1 MTGKKFTKKNK
12 KAPCPCGP
20 IKSNKV
26 ETFVNAEAE
35 SIKVNLNNID
45 NSIKK
50 MMGESKLVL
59 GKKKYKLKK
68 YRWFIVISLLVLLVI
83 MVAAFRCETPASV
96 PAQGPILITSVPTA
110 PLPSAPLATPS
121 K

>member
-1 MTGKKFTKKNK
+1 MTGKKYTKKNN
-12 KAPCPCGP
+12 KAPCPCAP
-20 IKSNKV
+20 SKPKKV

-35 SIKVNLNNID
+35 NIKVNLNNID
-45 NSIKK
+45 NSIKR
-50 MMGESKLVL
+50 MMGTSKLIV

-68 YRWFIVISLLVLLVI
+68 YRWFIVISLLLLLII
-83 MVAAFRCETPASV
+83 MVAAFRCETPAPLPV
-96 PAQGPILITSVPTA
+96 QGPIVISSVPTA

>member
-1 MTGKKFTKKNK
+1 MTGKKYTKKNK

-20 IKSNKV
+20 NKSNKV
-26 ETFVNAEAE
+26 ETFVNSEAKN
-35 SIKVNLNNID
+35 IKVNLNNID

-50 MMGESKLVL
+50 MMGESKLVV

-68 YRWFIVISLLVLLVI
+68 YRWFIVISLLLLLVI
-83 MVAAFRCETPASV
+83 MVAAFRCETSPLPV
-96 PAQGPILITSVPTA
+96 QGPIVISSVPTA
-110 PLPSAPLATPS
+110 PLPSTTPA